1 MGERAP
7 ARAGFGRVTV
17 MKKVDKSDAEWR
29 EQLTDEQYRIARQKG
44 TERAFTGIYW
54 DHEGDGVY
62 RCVCCE
68 APLFSSAT
76 KYDSGS
82 GWPSYYE
89 PIAEDAIACEEDTSY
104 GMRRTEVTC
113 AACGAH
119 LGHLFPD
126 GPPPTGQR
134 YCINS
139 ASLTFEPKA

>member
-1 MGERAP
+1 M
-7 ARAGFGRVTV
+7 T
-17 MKKVDKSDAEWR
+17 KVDKSDAEWR
-29 EQLTDEQYRIARQKG
+29 EQLTEEQFRITRQKG

-54 DHEGDGVY
+54 DHKGDGLY
-62 RCVCCE
+62 RCVCCN
-68 APLFSSAT
+68 AALFSSST

-89 PIAEDAIACEEDTSY
+89 PIDESAIVCEDDDSH

-119 LGHLFPD
+119 LGHVFPD
-126 GPPPTGQR
+126 GPKPTGQR

-139 ASLTFEPKA
+139 ASLAFEPK